1 MDNDQLVPYTT
12 MICFIFSVHFW
23 ALHSLKNLQ
32 SRQIISSEIDYLP
45 RISREVTLTS
55 GLLSLLLL
63 KKYEQRNTSKE
74 KTRELNRFI
83 TVHALTL
90 VGITHICMSYEYVG
104 RVSTF
109 TSALFLRAGK

>member
-1 MDNDQLVPYTT
+1 
-12 MICFIFSVHFW
+12 MICFIFDVHFW

-32 SRQIISSEIDYLP
+32 SRQIISSVIDSLP

-55 GLLSLLLL
+55 GLFVESIIIF
-63 KKYEQRNTSKE
+63 KKNEQRNTSKE

-90 VGITHICMSYEYVG
+90 VGITHIGMSYEYVG